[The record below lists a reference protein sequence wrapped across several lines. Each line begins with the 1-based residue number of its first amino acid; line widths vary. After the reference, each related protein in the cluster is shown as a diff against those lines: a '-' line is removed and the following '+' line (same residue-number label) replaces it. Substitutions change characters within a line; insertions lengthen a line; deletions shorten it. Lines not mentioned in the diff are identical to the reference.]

1 MTKIFTKRDI
11 IKVVPEL
18 DIISEIEKGFTY
30 FSEGQ
35 VNVPQRGELFFDEPP
50 GEVRINYGNILQDDY
65 YVIKTAS
72 EFSKNVSLGLSSTN
86 GAVLVFHSSTGQLL
100 SVLLDEGLLTSISTA
115 VAGAVVAKYLAP
127 KKITKIGIIGTGSQA
142 RLQLEY
148 LEKVTNC
155 KEVLVWGRNNAKAQ
169 KYASDMS
176 KKGFNVEVV
185 KATADI
191 GQNANFIITTTP
203 AIEPVLLDKHI
214 RKGTHITAVGS
225 NNSEKNELEPVT
237 IARADIVVTDS
248 LEQCR
253 NSGEIFQTWI
263 NGLISDN
270 DVLELGNVIK
280 DKAFQRASE
289 SQITIADL
297 TGMAVQDIQIA
308 KAVYKHLSA

>member
-1 MTKIFTKRDI
+1 M
-11 IKVVPEL
+11 
-18 DIISEIEKGFTY
+18 
-30 FSEGQ
+30 
-35 VNVPQRGELFFDEPP
+35 
-50 GEVRINYGNILQDDY
+50 
-65 YVIKTAS
+65 
-72 EFSKNVSLGLSSTN
+72 
-86 GAVLVFHSSTGQLL
+86 
-100 SVLLDEGLLTSISTA
+100 
-115 VAGAVVAKYLAP
+115 
-127 KKITKIGIIGTGSQA
+127 
-142 RLQLEY
+142 
-148 LEKVTNC
+148 
-155 KEVLVWGRNNAKAQ
+155 VWGRNNAKAQ
-169 KYASDMS
+169 IYASDMS